1 MTGSGSCCCIKRRR
15 EAAQEEEVVDAV
27 LESIWAK
34 HNLVSNFADGVT
46 KKRKCNIT
54 TGYCRAYKAS
64 SSSPLHSSSP
74 WFQLLDCQSKD
85 ANDMRRARASRA
97 LHSLKETILMVARVV
112 LSYPG
117 RKSCRHAPRASSPSN
132 QYTGRLLIRA
142 RPPDMLAM

>member
-1 MTGSGSCCCIKRRR
+1 MTGSGSCRCIKRRR

-54 TGYCRAYKAS
+54 SGYCRAYKAS

-74 WFQLLDCQSKD
+74 CFQLLDCQSKD

-97 LHSLKETILMVARVV
+97 LHSLRDNFDVCTRSFVV
-112 LSYPG
+112 SG
-117 RKSCRHAPRASSPSN
+117 EKSCRHAPRASSPSN
-132 QYTGRLLIRA
+132 QYTGRLL
-142 RPPDMLAM
+142 